1 MHKYLPSKRFSFI
14 ILAVV
19 IALVI
24 ILVFPSLVNL
34 IKEKTAAAPA
44 PLSAVETRAK
54 VQEFMVLD
62 SDHDGLPDW
71 EEALYK
77 TDPHNPDTDGDGTTD
92 GDEVKANRDP
102 LKANTAPKGQEPND
116 KIDEKILADNKKI
129 QDDFT
134 KLSTTDQMGRLLFS
148 QYLATKKVGQTLTD
162 SDIASIVQNAISE
175 MPNISFK
182 QYSLTSLTTT
192 PLTSPETIKKYGNDV
207 AKVLMND
214 LFSKK
219 LVEQDYDFYGMAQ
232 IKNLMLVMQS
242 TTNTDRINK
251 ASLELG
257 PIISEYK
264 ILVSDLLNVTAP
276 LSLAGKHLALIN
288 AFEAIHDNAYQIQAS
303 ANNPILLPS
312 LLTSY
317 SDNINSLWD
326 TITDTGN
333 IFTEN
338 NIVFAPTD
346 FGIQIFSGIIAKP

>member
-34 IKEKTAAAPA
+34 IKEKNAAGPA

-77 TDPHNPDTDGDGTTD
+77 TGPHNPDTDGDGTTD

-219 LVEQDYDFYGMAQ
+219 LAEQDYDFYGMAQ

-288 AFEAIHDNAYQIQAS
+288 AFEAIHDNASQIQAS